1 MALVL
6 SKNLMFIFYKEK
18 LLVSIGKRL
27 REARKEAG
35 MTQVM
40 LSKIS
45 QIDQARISALESGV
59 QKSSVYLVRLATA
72 LGVDPVWL
80 ETGKE
85 TKFVKNE
92 YTAVELEL
100 LNLLRQMSDEERARE
115 ISYIQKLISQRSK
128 L

>member
-1 MALVL
+1 M
-6 SKNLMFIFYKEK
+6 
-18 LLVSIGKRL
+18 SIGKRL
-27 REARKEAG
+27 RKARKEAG
-35 MTQVM
+35 MTQVV

-80 ETGKE
+80 ETGEE

-100 LNLLRQMSDEERARE
+100 LSLLRQMSDEERARE